1 MARSRPAVG
10 LMLLCVTGVAF
21 SASPQASAPSAQVKS
36 SPPPTQSAS
45 VDGFGQAVSPGTLQ
59 HFSGGGLVQNIQS
72 LTGTVTGN
80 TATQVST
87 GTNSISSDAFSGST
101 GMPTVVQNTG
111 NNVLIQTGVI
121 VNVQMKP

>member
-10 LMLLCVTGVAF
+10 LVLLCVTGVAF
-21 SASPQASAPSAQVKS
+21 AANPPGNAPGAQNKS
-36 SPPPTQSAS
+36 NQPAAQPAT
-45 VDGFGQAVSPGTLQ
+45 VDGFGQAVTAGTLQ
-59 HFSGGGLVQNIQS
+59 HFSGGGLVLNSQS

-80 TATQVST
+80 TASQVST
-87 GTNSISSDAFSGST
+87 GANSISGDAFSGAT
-101 GMPTVVQNTG
+101 GIPTVVQNTG